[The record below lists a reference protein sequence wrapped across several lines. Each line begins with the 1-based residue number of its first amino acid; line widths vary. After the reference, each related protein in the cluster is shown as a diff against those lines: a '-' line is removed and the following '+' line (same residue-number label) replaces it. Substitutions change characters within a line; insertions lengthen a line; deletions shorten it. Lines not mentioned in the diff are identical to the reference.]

1 MKLGIVFAGQG
12 SQKAGMGKDFYE
24 ASEDFRQVFDLLPE
38 EQKIAAFEGPQEVL
52 SDTRVTQPVMV
63 AFATGVMNELTKRG
77 IRPEMAAGLSLGEY
91 SALYSAG
98 VFDEKTVIEL
108 VTLRAEEMHKAAEN
122 IDCGMC
128 AVLGLP
134 KDVLKQCCDEASS
147 LGVVSMVNFNCPGQ
161 IVISGE
167 KNAVEKCAELALEK
181 GAKRCMNLPVSGPFH
196 TEFMK
201 PAGKALEEKFK
212 ETEFK
217 EMKFPV
223 VFNAIG
229 RAKHEEESVQEL
241 LVKQVSS
248 SVHFEDSIR
257 YMESQGIDTIIEI
270 GPGKTLSS
278 FIRKTSKG
286 IRVLNIETVE
296 DLEKA
301 VILLEGEKDGK

>member
-1 MKLGIVFAGQG
+1 MNLGIVFAGQG
-12 SQKAGMGKDFYE
+12 SQKVGMGKDLYE
-24 ASEDFRQVFDLLPE
+24 KSADFRQIFDLLPE
-38 EQKIAAFEGPQEVL
+38 ERKKAAFEGPQEVL

-63 AFATGVMNELTKRG
+63 AFATGVMNELSKRG
-77 IRPEMAAGLSLGEY
+77 IRPKMAAGLSLGEY

-108 VTLRAEEMHKAAEN
+108 VTLRAAEMHKAAEG

-128 AVLGLP
+128 AVLGLTQ
-134 KDVLKQCCDEASS
+134 DDLKQCCEEASS
-147 LGVVSMVNFNCPGQ
+147 LGIVSMVNFNCPGQ

-167 KNAVEKCAELALEK
+167 KNSVEKCAELALEK
-181 GAKRCMNLPVSGPFH
+181 GAKRCMSLPVSGPFH
-196 TEFMK
+196 TAFMK

-212 ETEFK
+212 DIEFK

-229 RAKHEEESVQEL
+229 RAANEEETVQEL

-248 SVHFEDSIR
+248 SVRFEDSIR

-278 FIRKTSKG
+278 FIRKTSKD

-296 DLEKA
+296 DLDKT
-301 VILLEGEKDGK
+301 VLLLEGEENGK